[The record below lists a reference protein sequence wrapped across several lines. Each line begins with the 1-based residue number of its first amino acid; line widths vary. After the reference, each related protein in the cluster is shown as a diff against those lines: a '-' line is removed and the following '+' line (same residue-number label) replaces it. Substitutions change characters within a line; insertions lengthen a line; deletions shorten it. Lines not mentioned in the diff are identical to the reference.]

1 MRAGPAATGPDRNA
15 AFWSSVSTLNS
26 RGRRRR
32 CAAGRVR
39 EGVLRAAFADG
50 LDSVAVV
57 AGSTA
62 AVAGV
67 LVLAPARRPTATK
80 AGVTPPA
87 TRTLTEETA
96 EEAAARGG

>member
-1 MRAGPAATGPDRNA
+1 MYSTSTYTAAHTLAGGGAGALRD
-15 AFWSSVSTLNS
+15 AF
-26 RGRRRR
+26 G
-32 CAAGRVR
+32 

-50 LDSVAVV
+50 LDSVTVV

-67 LVLAPARRPTATK
+67 LVLALVRRPTATK

-87 TRTLTEETA
+87 TRTLTEEAAEETAAGTA
-96 EEAAARGG
+96 EETAARRG